1 VTAKSSLVGVVLL
14 TLIVVWSKTFPVEG
28 QEELFHQSG
37 GDVCMKQRQGFGQR
51 YYRVELGAQ
60 GINLQVGLNCRDWS
74 ILVPVKWFVVLFQ
87 SNQ

>member
-51 YYRVELGAQ
+51 YYRAE
-60 GINLQVGLNCRDWS
+60 
-74 ILVPVKWFVVLFQ
+74 
-87 SNQ
+87 